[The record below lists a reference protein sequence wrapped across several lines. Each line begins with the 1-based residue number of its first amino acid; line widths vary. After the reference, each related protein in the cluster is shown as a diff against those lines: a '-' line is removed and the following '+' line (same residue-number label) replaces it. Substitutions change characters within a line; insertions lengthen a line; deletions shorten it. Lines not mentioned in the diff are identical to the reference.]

1 MALYDDDPN
10 TKLYAIS
17 CPICDKHVAISRRRK
32 GTNLEGELFCSYAC
46 ESIDSKKKVK
56 KK

>member
-1 MALYDDDPN
+1 MALYDDDPK
-10 TKLYAIS
+10 TQLIAIS
-17 CPICDKHVAISRRRK
+17 CPICDKHIAISRRRK
-32 GTNLEGELFCSYAC
+32 GTNLEGELFCSYNC